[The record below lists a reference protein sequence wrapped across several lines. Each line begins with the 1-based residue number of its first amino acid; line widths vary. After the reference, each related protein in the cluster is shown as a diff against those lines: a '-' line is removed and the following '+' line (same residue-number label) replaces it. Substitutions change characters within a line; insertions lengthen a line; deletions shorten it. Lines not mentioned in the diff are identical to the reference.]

1 MIARRL
7 IIALVLSL
15 ASSAIFTIWLSKK
28 FSKPT
33 AQSGGEL
40 HYVATAQNVQAGD
53 VLTPASLKLVAWPS
67 STPLEGAF
75 PKPEDLN
82 GRIVLYPLAAGEPII
97 DRQLAAPGSSAGLA
111 MKIPDGMR
119 AISLRS
125 DPVVGVSG
133 FLLPGTHVDVVVN
146 YRIINSQDTVTLTI
160 LQDAEIIAVGQKM
173 EPDPTGK
180 ATTTDVVTLLVSP
193 EDAEKAV
200 QASAQASSVHF
211 VLRNGADHEKLP
223 PSPLQASSL
232 STYLKGSRNVG
243 PMEPIRTKSPVAAP
257 PAAPAAPRPYV
268 VQMIYGDTSEG
279 GK

>member
-1 MIARRL
+1 MNARRL
-7 IIALVLSL
+7 IIALVISL
-15 ASSAIFTIWLSKK
+15 AGSAVFTVWLSKK
-28 FSKPT
+28 FSKPV
-33 AQSGGEL
+33 AQGVGEL
-40 HYVATAQNVQAGD
+40 HYVAAAQNLQAGD
-53 VLTPASLKLVAWPS
+53 VLTPSTLKLVAWPS
-67 STPLEGAF
+67 NVPLEGSY

-146 YRIINSQDTVTLTI
+146 YRIINSADNVTVTI

-173 EPDPTGK
+173 EPDPAGK
-180 ATTTDVVTLLVSP
+180 PTTTDVVTLLVSP

-200 QASAQASSVHF
+200 QATAQGSSVHF
-211 VLRNGADHEKLP
+211 VLRNGSDHHQLP
-223 PSPLQASSL
+223 PAPLQASSL
-232 STYLKGSRNVG
+232 ATYLHGPKNVISMD
-243 PMEPIRTKSPVAAP
+243 PVKPKPAVVAAAPVAP
-257 PAAPAAPRPYV
+257 KPYTV
-268 VQMIYGDTSEG
+268 EMIYGDKQDG

>member
-15 ASSAIFTIWLSKK
+15 AGSAIFTVWLSKK
-28 FSKPT
+28 FSKP
-33 AQSGGEL
+33 APQNGGET
-40 HYVATAQNVQAGD
+40 HYVAAAQNLQAGD
-53 VLTPASLKLVAWPS
+53 VLTPSTLKLIAWPS
-67 STPLEGAF
+67 NVPLEGSYA
-75 PKPEDLN
+75 KPEDLN
-82 GRIVLYPLAAGEPII
+82 GRIVLYPLAGGEPILE
-97 DRQLAAPGSSAGLA
+97 RQLAAPGSSAGLA

-146 YRIINSQDTVTLTI
+146 YRLINSPDTVTVTM
-160 LQDAEIIAVGQKM
+160 LQDSEVIAVGQKM

-180 ATTTDVVTLLVSP
+180 PTTTDVVTLLVSP

-200 QASAQASSVHF
+200 QASAQGSSVHF
-211 VLRNGADHEKLP
+211 VLRNGSDHDVLP
-223 PSPLQASSL
+223 PSPLQASAL
-232 STYLKGSRNVG
+232 NAYLHGPKQEV
-243 PMEPIRTKSPVAAP
+243 PMEVRPRPAVAAATAPP
-257 PAAPAAPRPYV
+257 PAPKPYV
-268 VQMIYGDTSEG
+268 VEMIYGDKSEG